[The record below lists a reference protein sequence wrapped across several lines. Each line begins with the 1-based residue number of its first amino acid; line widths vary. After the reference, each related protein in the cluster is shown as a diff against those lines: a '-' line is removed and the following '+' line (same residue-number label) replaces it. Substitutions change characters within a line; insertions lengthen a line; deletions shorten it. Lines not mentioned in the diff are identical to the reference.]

1 MDHQRL
7 VYKIDVSVQ
16 SSPSS
21 SLVLTQYKVLFI
33 DLLQGLWVI
42 TDQVGGQKK
51 EEMKIIEI
59 EGVEKWEVE
68 RILNKQ
74 KVRGVVKYL
83 VQ

>member
-51 EEMKIIEI
+51 EEMKLIEI